1 MSQLTQDFNL
11 PPVVTV
17 DGFVSEENMLSIAY
31 GIETSLNEVG
41 DAIGNLYGLGDYQ
54 FDDTKFTNSIAT
66 DIGSRKNDPAAP
78 FGQTFS
84 NFTDSGVLTNY
95 KTFTLTLVP
104 DIQASFTID
113 DGVNSTSFWNLVATP
128 EELLNVSDFTVTN
141 RELIFQ
147 TPPTSPFSITYSG
160 NYPTVEG
167 LDNGYMPNVIPNPN
181 TVNSLNKPT
190 LTLEVNGRIRVSV
203 GTANGHNVNTD
214 LDGAYDIV
222 LSDYLQQFID
232 GSGNIVCPKEYISA
246 YKYDSGNDT
255 YVKIDS
261 ESIYIIANN
270 IYEIATSETINLAT
284 DIIVISIANMSL
296 WEYVETLVRTMQTHS
311 HDGSDISTPL
321 SHANLLDL
329 IVKGIRTN
337 VKYGKSSIP
346 GNDHPNYFNREG
358 YTEDPATL
366 NNAIVGDVFI
376 SSKDDSNLFNNA
388 DDDSYSLIFGS
399 TDSGHV
405 VKRRY
410 TEEDL
415 NVASTANGV
424 SVSYNSDDYDYG
436 LRINNHNLANKNDGL
451 FITSNK
457 KAVPALNDPHLT
469 TFGDLDGTLHD
480 IKGGSLNFNF
490 ATINNKVTLPVNGS
504 IQLGVISLSAISNN
518 LVITSSY
525 GLSRIIS
532 SLNIESEEAIIDNL
546 TTKTLILEE
555 GAKVLF
561 GTSLAP
567 NSSYFTTI
575 DNKCVYVSNFT
586 FDIRNTGR
594 LTGLNFQEDASRYLT
609 LYASAENGSAAS
621 LSNNNGFIE
630 ITDGGLYLIKPTDSI
645 QEDDGVQYSFQS
657 NDETR
662 IDNLTE
668 WPRVSVF
675 AKSAILNS
683 TTLNKSNGTIRNGI
697 AFGGPINIFATSSN
711 ALYPGNALVVESPNG
726 VFFTQGNDIDFNN
739 VVYSDIKAKNITGVG
754 NLNISGTSTFAGDV
768 VFDKVTATEV
778 LISESFTTNLDST
791 STFYGNVIFGNS
803 ISFNDDVAITAVAT
817 INTLIVSGNTTLGGS
832 LGVDGAIS
840 GSSLEANGAVS
851 VGTNLDVTGTA
862 TIGGTAAIGGNTTIG
877 GTLIIT
883 KGITAGDA
891 TSTNTINGSTLLNI
905 GSFQSNVSSEFT
917 QPVTFSENT
926 FFNNAITANE
936 ITISGTV
943 TSSSIINANIIN
955 GTALTI
961 TGNTVLHSLVIDT
974 NFTTTN
980 KISCGEIET
989 TGNATINGDIRA
1001 NGKLTSYGE
1010 TVLGF
1015 GGSPTKIYDTLEM
1028 AGGNPI
1034 DCSNGYI
1041 RNLAVEDFPYDYDA
1055 IPSAAITNPKDAVNR
1070 EFVINEV
1077 KGAIRASLLKAMY
1090 PVGTI
1095 YYNATN
1101 SGNPGEITGPFGEKF
1116 FGSWIPYGEGR
1127 VLIGAGT
1134 TDETDST
1141 DSRSP
1146 GYTAGDAGDERDER
1160 RNYLANNRGGAY
1172 RHVLT
1177 VPELAE
1183 HTHSYLLRQIQHDDG
1198 DDSRQVC
1205 GVDINTTEQTGV
1217 AGANVAHNNVQPWK
1231 AVFRWVRIA

>member
-78 FGQTFS
+78 FGQAFS

-104 DIQASFTID
+104 DIEASFTID

-128 EELLNVSDFTVTN
+128 EELLNVNDFTVTN

-147 TPPTSPFSITYSG
+147 TPPAGAFSITYSG

-270 IYEIATSETINLAT
+270 IYEIATSDTINLAS

-296 WEYVETLVRTMQTHS
+296 WQYVETLVRTMQTHS

-376 SSKDDSNLFNNA
+376 SSKDDSNLFNNTE
-388 DDDSYSLIFGS
+388 DDSYSLIFGS

-405 VKRRY
+405 VKRRS

-586 FDIRNTGR
+586 LDIRNTGR

-683 TTLNKSNGTIRNGI
+683 TTLNKSNGIIRNGI

-768 VFDKVTATEV
+768 AFDKVTAIEV
-778 LISESFTTNLDST
+778 VISESFTTNLDST

-817 INTLIVSGNTTLGGS
+817 VNTLIVSGNTTLGGS

-862 TIGGTAAIGGNTTIG
+862 TIGGTAAIGG
-877 GTLIIT
+877 TLIIS

-936 ITISGTV
+936 ITVSGTV

-980 KISCGEIET
+980 KISCGEIEA
-989 TGNATINGDIRA
+989 TGNATVNGDIRA
-1001 NGKLTSYGE
+1001 NGKFTSYGE

-1015 GGSPTKIYDTLEM
+1015 GGEPTKIYDTLEM

-1034 DCSNGYI
+1034 NCSNGYI
-1041 RNLAVEDFPYDYDA
+1041 RNLAVEDFPYDYDTYPLPA
-1055 IPSAAITNPKDAVNR
+1055 IQGAKDAVNR
-1070 EFVINEV
+1070 EFVINE
-1077 KGAIRASLLKAMY
+1077 IRGVLRVSLLKAIY

-1095 YYNATN
+1095 YSNQIN
-1101 SGNPGEITGPFGEKF
+1101 QQNPGLPSGPFGNYA
-1116 FGSWIPYGEGR
+1116 FGTWLPFAEGKTI
-1127 VLIGAGT
+1127 IGSGQY
-1134 TDETDST
+1134 TDSNME
-1141 DSRSP
+1141 SRTFITGAS
-1146 GYTAGDAGDERDER
+1146 AGE
-1160 RNYLANNRGGAY
+1160 YS
-1172 RHVLT
+1172 HTLT
-1177 VPELAE
+1177 PSELAP
-1183 HTHSYLLRQIQHDDG
+1183 HTHTFN
-1198 DDSRQVC
+1198 
-1205 GVDINTTEQTGV
+1205 GVDGTIYVGQDGSGGGNAITSTGTLTTSSSGS
-1217 AGANVAHNNVQPWK
+1217 GAAHNNMQPYTVAAIWI
-1231 AVFRWVRIA
+1231 RMP